1 MPVRGLRHQGHR
13 NPGHTLGGGARP
25 SYLWNMN
32 ETQTLPASL
41 PLFPLAGCILLPGE
55 LLPLNVFEPR
65 YLNMVDDARREGG
78 HIGIIQPQ
86 SGDAAA
92 PAPGQPALHRVGTAG
107 RIKSFVETRDGRYLL
122 TLAGVSRFALNAEA
136 QAARPYRVGRVDYSG
151 FAQDLAPRP
160 ALQGDRSRLI
170 RLLGVW
176 LAGENIQLDWSGLE
190 HMPFEALVDRIA
202 MLAPLP
208 PQTRQDLLEA
218 SGSAARAVMIEALV
232 AGLIAARAGGRPQ

>member
-1 MPVRGLRHQGHR
+1 M
-13 NPGHTLGGGARP
+13 T
-25 SYLWNMN
+25 
-32 ETQTLPASL
+32 EIQTLPASL

-86 SGDAAA
+86 ASDTAGLV
-92 PAPGQPALHRVGTAG
+92 PGQPALHRVGTAG
-107 RIKSFVETRDGRYLL
+107 RIKSFAETRDGRYLL
-122 TLAGVSRFALNAEA
+122 TLAGVSRFALTAEAEA
-136 QAARPYRVGRVDYSG
+136 QTPYRIGRVDYTR
-151 FAQDLAPRP
+151 FTQDLVPRP

-176 LAGENIQLDWSGLE
+176 LAGENIQLDWTGLE
-190 HMPFEALVDRIA
+190 HMPFEALIDRIA

-208 PQTRQDLLEA
+208 PHTRQDLLEA
-218 SGSAARAVMIEALV
+218 PGSAARAVMIEALV